1 VSHTE
6 ASRCLAAARRPRSKL
21 VVGGSIIVAGLPIA
35 EMFGRLKLKP
45 KGKPAR
51 D

>member
-1 VSHTE
+1 MITE
-6 ASRCLAAARRPRSKL
+6 DLLAGNRGWRSAE
-21 VVGGSIIVAGLPIA
+21 SIIVTGLPIVGI
-35 EMFGRLKLKP
+35 FGRLKLKP